1 MMDVMSV
8 EKHID
13 STFEGGKGEK
23 LWNIHFLAFL
33 AVDIFY
39 ISNDDFKRTEGP
51 FWVRCWRTKV
61 KFLKDKWQNWI
72 KKIR

>member
-1 MMDVMSV
+1 MKNVFRELEEGCNIRIVRLAQMMDVMSV

-23 LWNIHFLAFL
+23 LSNIHFLAFL

-51 FWVRCWRTKV
+51 F
-61 KFLKDKWQNWI
+61 
-72 KKIR
+72 